1 MIAASLF
8 LEKFLQNYRFKMV
21 KPYLIGDVMDF
32 GGNKGELK
40 KYVSG
45 TYLLVN
51 YDHSI
56 MDGISCDSIIVL
68 AVIEHIEMDEVFKI
82 FNTFKTILRP
92 GGRIFLT
99 TPTPLAKPILEL
111 LARVGFLEKDNIA
124 EHKHYWT
131 KAEITK
137 LAVLNKFS
145 VKRYSKFQLGCNQLA
160 VFEHSKDPVTNY
172 I

>member
-1 MIAASLF
+1 MITASLF
-8 LEKFLQNYRFKMV
+8 LEKFLQNYRFRMV
-21 KPYLIGDVMDF
+21 MPYLIGDVLDF

-40 KYVSG
+40 QYVKG
-45 TYLLVN
+45 KYLLIN
-51 YDHSI
+51 YDHS
-56 MDGISCDSIIVL
+56 MMNGASCDSIIAL

-82 FNTFKTILRP
+82 FNSFKNILRP

-99 TPTPLAKPILEL
+99 TPTPMAKPILEL
-111 LARVGFLEKDNIA
+111 LARIGILEKENIA

-137 LAVLNKFS
+137 LADTNKFR
-145 VKRYSKFQLGCNQLA
+145 VTRYNKFQLGCNQLA
-160 VFEHSKDPVTNY
+160 VFEHSPDPMTKN